1 MAEPFVPN
9 TVAIPL
15 DWIDILE
22 RHPEK
27 LSGFIARV
35 RVLYAAQIAAFTPAK
50 VVLPAPSPEP
60 EPEEDEP
67 EEDGTISPEDDFHQQ
82 FAERLALEFPDSA
95 LPPRDVTDR
104 IYAKTVADG
113 ATPDEAVAAVLDLI
127 AKLMPRFDTQGDV
140 GRLALIALKNHSGW
154 ASVKAE
160 ADSYRKANDAT
171 KANMDRR
178 RHNAALDANPPAP
191 APETPSQEWLAKL
204 RAKAAKRVSG

>member
-15 DWIDILE
+15 AWIDILE

-27 LSGFIARV
+27 LASFIARV

-50 VVLPAPSPEP
+50 VVLPVPPPEP
-60 EPEEDEP
+60 EPDEP
-67 EEDGTISPEDDFHQQ
+67 EEADAISPEDDFHQR

-113 ATPDEAVAAVLDLI
+113 ATPDEAVAAALDLI
-127 AKLMPRFDTQGDV
+127 AKLMPKIDTQGDV

-154 ASVKAE
+154 ASIKAE
-160 ADSYRKANDAT
+160 ADSYRKADDAT

-178 RHNAALDANPPAP
+178 RHNAALDAHPPAP
-191 APETPSQEWLAKL
+191 APETPSPEWLAKL